1 VLPIWW
7 RYLNSQGISFQDAD
21 WNQQGIVSGSEARVF
36 ALFGLKHNMTTMT
49 HMTHMIIQKENMTP
63 YMIEN
68 IMSSVGIY
76 CHVAQ

>member
-1 VLPIWW
+1 
-7 RYLNSQGISFQDAD
+7 
-21 WNQQGIVSGSEARVF
+21 
-36 ALFGLKHNMTTMT
+36 MTTMT